1 MRVDP
6 SYITNLVGSLDQAQA
21 NEQQLSSELS
31 SGVSITSLSQNP
43 VGAGENVLL
52 LNQIQQ
58 DDSFTQSSS
67 LVTGQLQVA
76 DSALGSV
83 VSELTQAI
91 SLATSANNGTMNAS
105 DVKSIGNQISG
116 ILDEVQSLANT
127 SYQGQYIFA
136 GGQTGT
142 APFSTS
148 TATSPA
154 VTTYSGDEDVN
165 YLGLPNGQKIQLNVP
180 GDQIFLGSGANSV
193 FGALNALVADYS
205 TGTVNTS
212 QAVSDTEA
220 LGTALNYVSQQRV
233 TVDNSITQISA
244 ASSAVTNEETQLTT
258 AQTDLMQA
266 DIPTVSTQLSLAET
280 QQTALEDVIAQLE
293 STSNNLFSKLRAI
306 NRARVRFSISDSLCP
321 TLYTECERASLVRS
335 HAISMECYARASLCA
350 MAQPLFALARRD
362 LFRPA
367 CRNVDRQKRSWF
379 CLGYARGTPALPRL
393 DG

>member
-6 SYITNLVGSLDQAQA
+6 SYISSLVGSLDQAQS
-21 NEQQLSSELS
+21 NEQQLSAELS

-58 DDSFTQSSS
+58 DDSFTASSS

-83 VSELTQAI
+83 VSELTQAVT
-91 SLATSANNGTMNAS
+91 LATSANNGTMNAS

-127 SYQGQYIFA
+127 SYEGQFIFA
-136 GGQTGT
+136 GGQTST

-148 TATSPA
+148 TASSPR

-165 YLGLPNGQKIQLNVP
+165 YLELPNGQKIQLNVP
-180 GDQIFLGSGANSV
+180 GDQIFQGSGANSV

-205 TGTVNTS
+205 TGTVDTS
-212 QAVSDTEA
+212 QAVNDTEA
-220 LGTALNYVSQQRV
+220 LGTALNFVSQQRV
-233 TVDNSITQISA
+233 TVDNSITQLNA
-244 ASSAVTNEETQLTT
+244 ASSAVTNEKTQLTA

-293 STSNNLFSKLRAI
+293 STSNSLFSKL
-306 NRARVRFSISDSLCP
+306 
-321 TLYTECERASLVRS
+321 
-335 HAISMECYARASLCA
+335 
-350 MAQPLFALARRD
+350 QP
-362 LFRPA
+362 
-367 CRNVDRQKRSWF
+367 
-379 CLGYARGTPALPRL
+379 
-393 DG
+393 